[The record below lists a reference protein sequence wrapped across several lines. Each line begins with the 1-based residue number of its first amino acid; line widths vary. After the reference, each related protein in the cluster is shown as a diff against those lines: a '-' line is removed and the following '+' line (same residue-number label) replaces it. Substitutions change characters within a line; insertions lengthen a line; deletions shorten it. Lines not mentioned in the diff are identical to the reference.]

1 MEFMTTDDFIIAQ
14 FKQVSD
20 SINTLGCE
28 LRETNK
34 AIGRIEGT
42 QKSHWGII
50 KDLKDRVESVVVH
63 YQRCPAME
71 ELASIK
77 TEVEVLKSTT
87 ASVEDVTE
95 IRMKL
100 KTPSK
105 PPPKLTPDSTPMVN
119 WRRDVFNGTN
129 IRLFLLIL
137 LLLAAGVAAV
147 AGASSIPL
155 NLVAP

>member
-1 MEFMTTDDFIIAQ
+1 MSTEDFIIAQ

-20 SINTLGCE
+20 SITTFGGE
-28 LRETNK
+28 LREINK

-50 KDLKDRVESVVVH
+50 RELKDRVEAVVVH
-63 YQRCPAME
+63 YQKCPAME

-77 TEVEVLKSTT
+77 TEVEVMKSTT
-87 ASVEDVTE
+87 ASVEDITE

-105 PPPKLTPDSTPMVN
+105 PPPKHEPIPMVN
-119 WRRDVFNGTN
+119 WRRDVFNAVN

-137 LLLAAGVAAV
+137 LVSAAAV
-147 AGASSIPL
+147 AAAVGASAIPL
-155 NLVAP
+155 NLISP